1 MPTVPAALQSSPG
14 EGFTQGQLDELQDAA
29 VRAKKIHRAASVA
42 TFNYWTLGLFGAPA
56 LAMGLFSLPS
66 LFIGAGLL
74 LVAYNEHR
82 GAKMLRKL
90 DLRAPKMLG
99 LNQLG
104 LIAVLVAYGIW
115 GVAQGLN
122 AENHYAEQIA
132 SMPQLAP
139 TLEPLGELY
148 ATLSIMVYGGVIAF
162 AFIFQGFNSWYYFSR
177 AKWMRRYLEQTPTW
191 VVQTQRA
198 AIG

>member
-1 MPTVPAALQSSPG
+1 MPTAGGQAEAGLSPEQLQA
-14 EGFTQGQLDELQDAA
+14 LQDAA
-29 VRAKKIHRAASVA
+29 IRAKPIQRAASVA
-42 TFNYWTLGLFGAPA
+42 TFNYWTLGLFGLPA
-56 LAMGLFSLPS
+56 LLVGLFSLPS
-66 LFIGAGLL
+66 LFVGAGLL
-74 LVAYNEHR
+74 LIAHNEHR
-82 GAKMLRKL
+82 GAKMFRQL
-90 DLRAPKMLG
+90 DRRAPRMLG

-104 LIAVLVAYGIW
+104 LIAVLTAYGTW
-115 GVAQGLN
+115 GVMQALT

-132 SMPQLAP
+132 AMPQLAP

-148 ATLSIMVYGGVIAF
+148 ATLSILVYGGVIAF

-177 AKWMRRYLEQTPTW
+177 AKWMRRYLHETPAW